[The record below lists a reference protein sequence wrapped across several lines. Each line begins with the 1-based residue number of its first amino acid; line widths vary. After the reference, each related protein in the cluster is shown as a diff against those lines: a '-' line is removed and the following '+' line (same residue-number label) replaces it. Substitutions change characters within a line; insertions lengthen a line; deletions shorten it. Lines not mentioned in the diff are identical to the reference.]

1 MKKRLLMVISFVLLS
16 VILLAAC
23 GSPAATEAPIMEMPA
38 FAEPPADFSDG
49 QAGVGAPAEA
59 PALSGGVDPAEEA
72 KRENLAD
79 SGAIVLGPV
88 DTTIAA
94 GADRLIIKNAD
105 MRLLVAD
112 TDVAMD
118 RMTQVVGDLGG
129 YIISSRVWYQ
139 TWQDGENYKY
149 ATVTI
154 GVPVDQFE
162 RMLGRFRE
170 LSVQVLDET
179 ASGEDVT
186 DQFVDLQ
193 SQLTNLEATRDRI
206 KTFLEQ
212 AKTVDEALRINQE
225 LSEIERQIEEIRGRM
240 NYLSDRSAF
249 STVTVNFEPE
259 LPEIIPTPTATP
271 TATPTP
277 DPWKPGETFDNSVKS
292 VTRAYQGIVDFLI
305 WFLVVFVPI
314 VAPIVLVVWI
324 IWRVVKRMTK

>member
-1 MKKRLLMVISFVLLS
+1 MKKRLTLLASLVLLS
-16 VILLAAC
+16 VILLVAC
-23 GSPAATEAPIMEMPA
+23 GAAATEAPVMMEAPAATEAPA
-38 FAEPPADFSDG
+38 VFSD
-49 QAGVGAPAEA
+49 QAGIGAPA
-59 PALSGGVDPAEEA
+59 LGGAEEPAQDEA
-72 KRENLAD
+72 KSETSAD
-79 SGAIVLGPV
+79 SGAVVVGPV
-88 DTTIAA
+88 DTTVAA
-94 GADRLIIKNAD
+94 GKDRLIIKNAD

-112 TDVAMD
+112 TDVAMG

-139 TWQDGENYKY
+139 TWSDGKNYKY

-162 RMLGRFRE
+162 RMLGRFRD

-206 KTFLEQ
+206 KSFLEQ

-225 LSEIERQIEEIRGRM
+225 LSEIERQIEEIKGRM
-240 NYLSDRSAF
+240 NYLSDRSAY

-259 LPEIIPTPTATP
+259 LPEILPTPTATP

-305 WFLVVFVPI
+305 WLFVVFVPI
-314 VAPIVLVVWI
+314 VAPFALI
-324 IWRVVKRMTK
+324 IWLVWRLVRRKAK